1 MTCKPERKTSDGET
15 GADDILEN
23 PAFRLVLRET
33 ALTLLEMHEIDPRVV
48 RYVSS
53 IQKWLITQAITGL
66 HFERKLDAAAPPL
79 TASALIAFFDNQNL
93 TSRNTIVAHLA
104 EMRRYGLVVDLGGSD
119 RRSRPLR
126 LSDYGEEM
134 IGRWS
139 TSHLSALDRLDGGVR
154 ASAVIRNPQLLARVQ
169 ALTVRSLVF
178 DPRWSQPPLEVDIFV
193 RTESGS
199 NILHELISRIP
210 LKSSHDG
217 FVSLGNFRASAVSK
231 RHTLSRGHLQ
241 RVFNR
246 AKDLGLL
253 AWSQSE
259 NRGDLRVS
267 ERLIRSYEAWQ
278 AIKFRAIDDAY
289 ANAVLSE

>member
-1 MTCKPERKTSDGET
+1 MGTT
-15 GADDILEN
+15 DILDN

-33 ALTLLEMHEIDPRVV
+33 ALALLEMHDTAPRVV

-53 IQKWLITQAITGL
+53 IQKWLITQAITAL
-66 HFERKLDAAAPPL
+66 HFEKEFDATSAPL
-79 TASALIAFFDNQNL
+79 TASSLVAFFDGQDL
-93 TSRNTIVAHLA
+93 ASKNTIVAQLA
-104 EMRRYGLVVDLGGSD
+104 EMRSYGLVVDLGGSD

-134 IGRWS
+134 IGGWL
-139 TSHLSALDRLDGGVR
+139 TSHLSALDRLDGGHR
-154 ASAVIRNPQLLARVQ
+154 AVAIAGDRHLLARVQ
-169 ALTVRSLVF
+169 PLVVRSLVF
-178 DPRWSQPPLEVDIFV
+178 NPQWSRPPAEVDIFV

-210 LKSSHDG
+210 PQASHDG
-217 FVSLGNFRASAVSK
+217 FVSLGHFRGSTVSK

-246 AKDLGLL
+246 AKELRLI

-259 NRGDLRVS
+259 NRGDLHVS
-267 ERLIRSYEAWQ
+267 EQLIRNYEAWQ
-278 AIKFRAIDDAY
+278 AVKFRAIDDAF
-289 ANAVLSE
+289 ATVIAALPD